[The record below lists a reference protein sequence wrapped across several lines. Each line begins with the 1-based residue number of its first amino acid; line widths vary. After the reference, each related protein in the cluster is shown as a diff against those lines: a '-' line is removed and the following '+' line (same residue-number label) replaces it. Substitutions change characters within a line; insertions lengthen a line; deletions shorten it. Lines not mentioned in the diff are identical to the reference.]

1 MLPSRVAGTGGDLPI
16 KQSGAK
22 GNDVKSQ
29 HQQRVEEFMARA
41 GQAVPDK
48 PTLPD
53 AETCLGRARLHLEE
67 TLETIEALGF
77 YVYRDN
83 LAKHGFNVGRNWFVQ
98 PDLTAIIHECCDL
111 QFVATGTLSAC
122 GVPDRPFIR
131 EVDQANLR
139 KFSGD
144 AHRDANGKWIKPT
157 GFVGPDIAGVLK
169 QLEDA

>member
-1 MLPSRVAGTGGDLPI
+1 MS
-16 KQSGAK
+16 
-22 GNDVKSQ
+22 
-29 HQQRVEEFMARA
+29 RA

-53 AETCLGRARLHLEE
+53 AATRLERAKLIVEE
-67 TLETIEALGF
+67 ALETIEALGCLI
-77 YVYRDN
+77 YRDKDAKRQYSVALRDNAQPN
-83 LAKHGFNVGRNWFVQ
+83 LA
-98 PDLTAIIHECCDL
+98 AIIHECCDL

-122 GVPDRPFIR
+122 GVPDLPFIR
-131 EVDQANLR
+131 EIDYANLR

-169 QLEDA
+169 QLGDQ